1 MKQTIKKIKLS
12 DIPDVIK
19 RMGLDRETTI
29 NLTIET
35 VEDDLLSTFERIG
48 QTAQE
53 KGLTEEILSELLA
66 DES

>member
-12 DIPDVIK
+12 DIPDAIES
-19 RMGLDRETTI
+19 MGLDRETTI

-35 VEDDLLSTFERIG
+35 VEDDLLSKFDKIG

>member
-1 MKQTIKKIKLS
+1 MKQTIKKIKLG

-19 RMGLDRETTI
+19 QMGLNQETTI

-35 VEDDLLSTFERIG
+35 VEDDLLSTFELIG
-48 QTAQE
+48 QSAKE
-53 KGLTEEILSELLA
+53 KGLTKEILSELLA

>member
-12 DIPDVIK
+12 DIPDAIK
-19 RMGLDRETTI
+19 GMGLNQETTI

-35 VEDDLLSTFERIG
+35 VEDDMLSTFDKIG

-53 KGLTEEILSELLA
+53 KGLTEKKLSELLA

>member
-12 DIPDVIK
+12 DIPDAIE

>member
-1 MKQTIKKIKLS
+1 MKQTIKKIKLG

-19 RMGLDRETTI
+19 QMGLNQETTI

-35 VEDDLLSTFERIG
+35 VEDDLLSTFKLIG
-48 QTAQE
+48 QSAQE

-66 DES
+66 NES

>member
-19 RMGLDRETTI
+19 RMGIDQETTI

-35 VEDDLLSTFERIG
+35 VEDDLLSTFDRIG